1 MTKILAAIDSSPTSR
16 DVLAAALAFAAK
28 SDAKVVLF
36 HAVPVPLASS
46 EPILMSVESLGHD
59 MLGEARAHLDTLV
72 EEAAHPSIDSVDV
85 AFGTPWSGI
94 CDAAKKHDV
103 ELIVIGARSYDFL
116 DKVLGTTASKV
127 VHGADRSVLVVRD
140 PAVVPPVAEL
150 SQVDPDA
157 RLDDAPLVTEAAI
170 N

>member
-1 MTKILAAIDSSPTSR
+1 MSKILAAIDSSPGSR
-16 DVLAAALAFAAK
+16 DVLAAALSFAEK

-36 HAVPVPLASS
+36 HAVPMPVAVS

-59 MLGEARAHLDTLV
+59 MLGEAKARLDELA
-72 EEAAHPSIDSVDV
+72 EEAGHTNVESVDV

-103 ELIVIGARSYDFL
+103 DLIVLGARSYDFL

-127 VHGADRSVLVVRD
+127 VHGADRSVLVVRE
-140 PAVVPPVAEL
+140 PEHVVPEGEL
-150 SQVDPDA
+150 VRTADEDRPS
-157 RLDDAPLVTEAAI
+157 DAPTVTEAAPV
-170 N
+170 